1 MHIQKGNSAKYH
13 QNLYIN
19 SFLRRRLRMPAYK
32 RNCVI
37 EKNSCIILDL
47 WYNKQKYVVPKGR
60 TII

>member
-1 MHIQKGNSAKYH
+1 MHIQKGNSAQYH
-13 QNLYIN
+13 QNLYIIH
-19 SFLRRRLRMPAYK
+19 SYAGVCGCRRIK